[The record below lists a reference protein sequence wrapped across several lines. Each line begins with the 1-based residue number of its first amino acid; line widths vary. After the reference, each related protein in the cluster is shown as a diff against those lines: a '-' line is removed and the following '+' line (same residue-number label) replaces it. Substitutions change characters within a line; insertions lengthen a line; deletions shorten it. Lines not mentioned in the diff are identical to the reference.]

1 MISKESAKQA
11 SSEILNKEYAA
22 LRVKR
27 RQILASRYGNIL
39 SKNFLL
45 QYGDDP
51 DMVNGAIRYSH
62 SKWQVVLAAFIWV
75 GLIFYYFYAVETINV
90 VLMLV
95 LTLGGGLVV
104 STLIRHYINV
114 YLNSNKR
121 EA

>member
-1 MISKESAKQA
+1 MISKESAKKA

-27 RQILASRYGNIL
+27 RQTLASRYGNIF
-39 SKNFLL
+39 SKNLLL

-51 DMVNGAIRYSH
+51 DMINGAIRYSH
-62 SKWQVVLAAFIWV
+62 SKWQVVLAASVWV
-75 GLIFYYFYAVETINV
+75 GLIFYYFYAVEPINV

-95 LTLGGGLVV
+95 LILGGGLVV

-114 YLNSNKR
+114 HLNSKER
-121 EA
+121 KA